1 MILIMKWNAI
11 QKYYFILLI
20 IHFIHIIEEL
30 LGNVYFIDSIYGGL
44 KWFLVINISL
54 WIIPLIIFFL
64 EDKKY
69 YYKLILCYAVIMV
82 LDGLDHIIKLIIM
95 QKSYEGGLLTGIAL
109 LIIGIIIIKKII
121 DQKKGKETNRK

>member
-82 LDGLDHIIKLIIM
+82 LDGLDHIIELIIM